1 MKMEILKRR
10 ATDRSLGW
18 PHHGTAWRNVALAL
32 TGVLG
37 ALVLGCT
44 AVGPNYARPKQAIP
58 NAFKESGPWKEAVPQ
73 DLLARGDW
81 WEIFNDPALN
91 DLELQAQKTN
101 LGLQAAAARVQQ
113 AQAVAGIS
121 GSFLYPELNFNPSA
135 TRYAVS
141 KTRPDQPSKQPGN
154 VAYDIND
161 FRVPLYASYEVDVW
175 GKIRRLTEAADAQA
189 KANLAAYYT
198 VLLTLEGDIAQT
210 YFLIRASDEDLRIL
224 RENIALRKHARDLV
238 AARTKGGLSS
248 ELDLAR
254 VQTELSFTQADA
266 QAATKRRA
274 ELAYTL
280 AVLVGVQPEQ
290 FHIDERP
297 FDLKAPAIPVGLPSD
312 LLQRRPDIAEAERRL
327 AARNAEIGVAKAA
340 YFPSIRLTGAV
351 GVESFDASDLF
362 NQSSRIWAM
371 GASLWQPVFNAG
383 RIGFDVDRA
392 KAAYAENLAVY
403 RDRILRAFQE
413 VESSLAGLRILDEQA
428 QYQATALENAD
439 KATQMAT
446 ARYNRGL
453 VALIDVIDAQR
464 TSLLAQRLALQ
475 VLNTQ
480 MLTTVALI
488 KALGG
493 GWSGQQL
500 ISDPATYRDDT
511 RVTRRE
517 PR

>member
-1 MKMEILKRR
+1 MQMETLQQR
-10 ATDRSLGW
+10 ATDRSLRLLGD
-18 PHHGTAWRNVALAL
+18 GATWRIVALAFI
-32 TGVLG
+32 TVVG
-37 ALVLGCT
+37 ALMPGCA
-44 AVGPNYARPKQAIP
+44 AVGPNYARPKDAVP
-58 NAFKESGPWKEAVPQ
+58 NTFKEAGPWKEAVPQ

-81 WEIFNDPALN
+81 WEIFDDPALT
-91 DLELQAQKTN
+91 DLELQARKTN

-135 TRYAVS
+135 FRYAVS
-141 KTRPDQPSKQPGN
+141 KTRPDQPSKQLGN

-175 GKIRRLTEAADAQA
+175 GKIRRLTEAAGAQA

-224 RENIALRKHARDLV
+224 RENIALRKRARDLV

-266 QAATKRRA
+266 QAAARRRT
-274 ELAYTL
+274 ELEYTL

-290 FHIDERP
+290 FHIEERP
-297 FDLKAPAIPVGLPSD
+297 FELKAPAIPVGLPSD

-351 GVESFDASDLF
+351 GVESFNVSELL
-362 NQSSRIWAM
+362 NQDSRIWAI

-413 VESSLAGLRILDEQA
+413 VESSLAGLHILDEQA

-439 KATQMAT
+439 KATQLAT
-446 ARYNRGL
+446 ARYNKGL

-464 TSLLAQRLALQ
+464 TSLLAQRQALQ
-475 VLNTQ
+475 VQNSQ

-493 GWSGQQL
+493 GWGERQL
-500 ISDPATYRDDT
+500 SYRTT
-511 RVTRRE
+511 R
-517 PR
+517 